1 MSEVRLVVRDNS
13 GDWSGIVHYTDADT
27 AIAALSA
34 DPVTLAEFEVAVSRF
49 ADPESSRPFF
59 ASLSASLNDEPHDAG
74 LIVIDLIARLVLT
87 DSTASSAGPT
97 GYLCYD
103 DEQDKEI
110 PLRYHL
116 ADDWLFT
123 HDRSSWRQQ
132 ADERRRVLAAK
143 PTLNV
148 RAVFYGRPLLEH
160 IARET
165 YAAFPRTEQI
175 ITKAE
180 SNEYPYDKPETL
192 AVRKIHA
199 DWLLTAREDLGG
211 SYPREIAMNH
221 RSHIGWDMQDRC
233 DQWSREHKCPRGLEE
248 TSHAFLYGGFGIHE
262 LVMYYDMV
270 RDLIWSSWNKL
281 TELESSGKLKT
292 LTIGDFLADELSR
305 LEVER
310 EAWLDTPNPE
320 FRMRTPRSII
330 HRERVRLPEAMTRH
344 EAIVDPDC
352 PCCQMQADMPGPV
365 FWGLDG
371 CNMDDDFAFD
381 IYHRTR
387 QEWDE
392 EQRRHAEF
400 DRKFNAEWE
409 ERKRLGVTSSNP
421 NEDGSNAL
429 WSRSI
434 NVANTP
440 DLPLGIRVFG
450 VGCHLAELISLLR
463 EGSDGREATP
473 ESHLHIDRLN
483 RNFGNLR
490 ELLLVSEPSL
500 SDALID
506 PVLDRFTETLAE
518 IAVFRGDVTPQCES
532 LTDELR
538 KLLEPTSAYS
548 EEGDIPF

>member
-1 MSEVRLVVRDNS
+1 M
-13 GDWSGIVHYTDADT
+13 
-27 AIAALSA
+27 
-34 DPVTLAEFEVAVSRF
+34 SRF
-49 ADPESSRPFF
+49 GDPESSRPFF
-59 ASLSASLNDEPHDAG
+59 ASLTAALNDEPHDAG
-74 LIVIDLIARLVLT
+74 LIVIDLMARMVLT

-116 ADDWLFT
+116 ADDWLFI
-123 HDRSSWRQQ
+123 HDRSSWRKQ
-132 ADERRRVLAAK
+132 ADERRRELASKPVLNA
-143 PTLNV
+143 

-160 IARET
+160 IAREVF
-165 YAAFPRTEQI
+165 AACSRSEQI
-175 ITKAE
+175 ITKLE
-180 SNEYPYDKPETL
+180 PDEYPYETPETL

-199 DWLLTAREDLGG
+199 DWLLTAREDLNGAC
-211 SYPREIAMNH
+211 PREVAMNH
-221 RSHIGWDMQDRC
+221 RNHIGWDMQDRC

-262 LVMYYDMV
+262 LVMYYEMV
-270 RDLIWSSWNKL
+270 RDLIWSCWNQL
-281 TELESSGKLKT
+281 TELKSTGRLKA
-292 LTIGDFLADELSR
+292 LTITDFVADELPR
-305 LEVER
+305 LEAER
-310 EAWLDTPNPE
+310 ETWLDTPNPE

-330 HRERVRLPEAMTRH
+330 HRERIRLPEAMTGH

-381 IYHRTR
+381 IYRRTR
-387 QEWDE
+387 QEWE
-392 EQRRHAEF
+392 QEQREREEF
-400 DRKFNAEWE
+400 DRKFNAEWA

-440 DLPLGIRVFG
+440 DVPLGIRVFG
-450 VGCHLAELISLLR
+450 VGCRLAELISLLR
-463 EGSDGREATP
+463 EGSEGREATP
-473 ESHLHIDRLN
+473 ESQQHIDRLN
-483 RNFGNLR
+483 RDFGNLR
-490 ELLLVSEPSL
+490 ELLLLSEPSI
-500 SDALID
+500 SEALID
-506 PVLDRFTETLAE
+506 PVLDRFTETLTEVAAFKE
-518 IAVFRGDVTPQCES
+518 NLTPQCENLS
-532 LTDELR
+532 GEIR
-538 KLLEPTSAYS
+538 KLLEPASAYS